1 MHSYPAARNLFRQS
15 VLQLWIHSSIKI
27 WLFQQPVN
35 FYKLRIAEC
44 PFMFLPTRQSGNLRS
59 GDEGETFNLFNNL
72 HPSQPP
78 SVISLPSCDSNN
90 LTLEIENF
98 NFHLLITFLPPE
110 KSARVMAVSFCCAF
124 LFPVFNCAKVLW
136 TMFYLGEYQCQVNT
150 NPLSQLVA
158 TLSVISNWFP
168 SFNINSFPEYQL

>member
-59 GDEGETFNLFNNL
+59 GDEGETFNLFNHL

-90 LTLEIENF
+90 LTFEIENF
-98 NFHLLITFLPPE
+98 NFLESSIDHFPTPREIREGDGGEFLLRF
-110 KSARVMAVSFCCAF
+110 
-124 LFPVFNCAKVLW
+124 
-136 TMFYLGEYQCQVNT
+136 
-150 NPLSQLVA
+150 
-158 TLSVISNWFP
+158 
-168 SFNINSFPEYQL
+168 SFPCFQLCKSPLNNVLCRRVSVPGQHEPSISAGGHPISHK